1 MLTPFFL
8 AISSI
13 LSTQACENGVI
24 HADACEHRAPVREG
38 LKEGD
43 VVNGLVAGIAHVNE
57 YGLCLPNVCTH
68 PSVFLRS
75 VASALKGRHSSPR
88 PRGDQGIEP
97 TPNNYSNPTKF

>member
-38 LKEGD
+38 LEEGY
-43 VVNGLVAGIAHVNE
+43 VINGLIAGIAHVSE
-57 YGLCLPNVCTH
+57 YSLCQ
-68 PSVFLRS
+68 PSV
-75 VASALKGRHSSPR
+75 
-88 PRGDQGIEP
+88 
-97 TPNNYSNPTKF
+97 